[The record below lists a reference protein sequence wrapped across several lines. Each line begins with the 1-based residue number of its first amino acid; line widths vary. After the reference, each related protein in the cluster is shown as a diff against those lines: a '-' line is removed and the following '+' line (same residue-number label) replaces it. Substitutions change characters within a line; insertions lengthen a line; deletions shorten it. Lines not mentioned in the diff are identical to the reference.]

1 MGNIMSQNRRNYG
14 QATYE
19 KNGNVR
25 VGRNR
30 SEYVYGNVVRKT
42 APAIPF
48 EDVPERRHAPA
59 VRKNREKARYM
70 SFGYVLFLMAAM
82 CTAAFVLLN
91 YIQLQAELTQRTKN
105 VASKEVQLNNLKIAN
120 DEEYNRIMSSIDL
133 EEIKR
138 VAIGELGMVYA
149 QEGQIVTYTNEKN
162 DYMRQVGQN

>member
-1 MGNIMSQNRRNYG
+1 
-14 QATYE
+14 
-19 KNGNVR
+19 
-25 VGRNR
+25 
-30 SEYVYGNVVRKT
+30 
-42 APAIPF
+42 
-48 EDVPERRHAPA
+48 
-59 VRKNREKARYM
+59 M

-162 DYMRQVGQN
+162 DYMRQVGQEGEKPIYNTDAEKAGSTVYFCTAGFCRIKRQTFLACKREGKPVSEAGTVPAGI